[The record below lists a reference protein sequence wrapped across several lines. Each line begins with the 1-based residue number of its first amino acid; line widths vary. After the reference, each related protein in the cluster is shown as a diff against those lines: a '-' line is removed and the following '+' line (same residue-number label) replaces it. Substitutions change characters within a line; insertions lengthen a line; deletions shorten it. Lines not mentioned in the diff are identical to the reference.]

1 LSHLVSKWL
10 FGGTQFHRAFGETV
24 GFACRLGATLLH
36 RIWFLPLGVAL
47 KRE

>member
-1 LSHLVSKWL
+1 VKRG
-10 FGGTQFHRAFGETV
+10 FTGAFGETF
-24 GFACRLGATLLH
+24 GFACRLDATLLH